1 MPNIIDIESRW
12 KEVTGLQHL
21 DLSVSHFQKGDDQ
34 QQQTTKEEYENW
46 DFVCT
51 PLWTVDEMIET
62 NLAIKLNS
70 NTCDACCGCGQ
81 FSIRLMRKLYNK
93 YPCEFDVNDWLKN
106 HHTFT
111 EFQFSNVAKLI
122 YIFGTNINV
131 YIGDSLNLKYSTEE
145 ESGLLFFDYKNK
157 KWFNLPKLMEL
168 IEPHKDDLDALLGI
182 FTTLEPKLMPLSKPK
197 KVKEQKENPQKQP
210 KTPNQPKV
218 KVQKTSTP
226 TSVIP
231 KQSVPPKPKVK
242 STPAPQPKK
251 QKFVENEVVMKIGG
265 VYNPTIDFED
275 F

>member
-1 MPNIIDIESRW
+1 MSNIIDIESRW

-21 DLSVSHFQKGDDQ
+21 DLSISHFQKGNDQ
-34 QQQTTKEEYENW
+34 SQKTTKQEQK
-46 DFVCT
+46 DFGWVTT
-51 PLWTVDEMIET
+51 PLWLVDEMIEPQMAT
-62 NLAIKLNS
+62 LKVNS

-157 KWFNLPKLMEL
+157 KWYNLPKLMEL

-182 FTTLEPKLMPLSKPK
+182 FTALEPKLMPPPKPK
-197 KVKEQKENPQKQP
+197 KVKEKPQK
-210 KTPNQPKV
+210 QPKV
-218 KVQKTSTP
+218 KVQKPSTP
-226 TSVIP
+226 TPVIP
-231 KQSVPPKPKVK
+231 KQPVPPKPKVE

-251 QKFVENEVVMKIGG
+251 QKFVEKEVVMKIGA
-265 VYNPTIDFED
+265 VYKPTIDFED